1 MFVRIHTYAYMCMY
15 AKVYV
20 GIGICIV
27 IVIGI
32 HISICVLSNGLI
44 SSPFLGKTF
53 FLSKNHE
60 GDTLNFLN
68 EQVSKIGAQMLAR
81 PFWAYANI

>member
-1 MFVRIHTYAYMCMY
+1 MDPHLLWKQPRPPLIIWAHRRPE
-15 AKVYV
+15 KVHAQNY
-20 GIGICIV
+20 
-27 IVIGI
+27 
-32 HISICVLSNGLI
+32 CVPSNGLI

-68 EQVSKIGAQMLAR
+68 KKVSKIGA
-81 PFWAYANI
+81 